1 MGPVLTKKNNKIKNP
16 SLFLLQ
22 NLFFFLPPSGF
33 IISSE
38 HALAAFGNAWASVIL
53 RAHCSPGTCLRTS
66 GVNLA
71 ACPNRRYFWVVIASD
86 PNFHKI
92 TVFYYFFLVLQ
103 YPVVQ
108 QSGRAPGDAGG
119 RHYLAEKPKQ

>member
-53 RAHCSPGTCLRTS
+53 RAHCSSGTCLRTS
-66 GVNLA
+66 SVNLA
-71 ACPNRRYFWVVIASD
+71 ASLNHRYFWVVIASD

-103 YPVVQ
+103 YPVV
-108 QSGRAPGDAGG
+108 
-119 RHYLAEKPKQ
+119 